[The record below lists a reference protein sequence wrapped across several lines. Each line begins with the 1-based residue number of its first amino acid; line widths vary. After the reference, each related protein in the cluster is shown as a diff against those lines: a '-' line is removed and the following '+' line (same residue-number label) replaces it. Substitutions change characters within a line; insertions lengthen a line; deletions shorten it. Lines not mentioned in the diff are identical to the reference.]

1 MTLRTQLVALVA
13 GALLISLAA
22 GMILIAVAAS
32 HWAKTEIDADARM
45 ARQLVQARLTEEAE
59 EAESPDRIVE
69 LMQSLEATH
78 HLHARYLEN
87 GAAAPRVADEDD
99 DKPVESTAPSW
110 LSSVLGVPPS
120 VQEIP
125 VTIRGKDAGKIVIA
139 TDPSAEIARVWQLI
153 RIGLLAIVAVSASTL
168 ALVTAGLTRGLRPL
182 GNLAEALSRVG
193 DGDYSARI
201 GATGP
206 TEIALLGRHFDLMAE
221 QLQTMQRHTRA
232 LTAQLLAV
240 QDRERR
246 DIARDLHDELGPC
259 LLAANLDVSALIRL
273 NQGERRDAVEDCAQ
287 GLAQVLDQM
296 QGLVRRMIGRLH
308 LESAEPFD
316 LGAATADL
324 AGFWR
329 ERCPEITW
337 HVTQWDR
344 WPELSAEQ
352 AVPLHRIVQEAVSNA
367 VRHSGARHVSID
379 CIQEPDAVIV
389 QVRDDGSGIGE
400 HAKAGFGLSGMRER
414 IEASGGTLDIASVA
428 GQGTIIAARLPVA
441 RLPRQAQN
449 GANSANLGL
458 EAV

>member
-1 MTLRTQLVALVA
+1 
-13 GALLISLAA
+13 
-22 GMILIAVAAS
+22 
-32 HWAKTEIDADARM
+32 
-45 ARQLVQARLTEEAE
+45 
-59 EAESPDRIVE
+59 
-69 LMQSLEATH
+69 
-78 HLHARYLEN
+78 
-87 GAAAPRVADEDD
+87 
-99 DKPVESTAPSW
+99 
-110 LSSVLGVPPS
+110 
-120 VQEIP
+120 
-125 VTIRGKDAGKIVIA
+125 
-139 TDPSAEIARVWQLI
+139 
-153 RIGLLAIVAVSASTL
+153 
-168 ALVTAGLTRGLRPL
+168 
-182 GNLAEALSRVG
+182 
-193 DGDYSARI
+193 
-201 GATGP
+201 
-206 TEIALLGRHFDLMAE
+206 
-221 QLQTMQRHTRA
+221 MQRHTRA

-337 HVTQWDR
+337 TVTQWDH
-344 WPELSAEQ
+344 WPDLSAEQ

-389 QVRDDGSGIGE
+389 QVCDDGSGIGD

-414 IEASGGTLDIASVA
+414 IEAVGGSLHIAS
-428 GQGTIIAARLPVA
+428 GTGHGTVIAARLPVA
-441 RLPRQAQN
+441 RLSRPGQN
-449 GANSANLGL
+449 RAESAKLGL